1 MAILRHYSTR
11 CSHELE
17 SSQAYGNWISLYN
30 YASTQVKIFGDSKNP
45 IKVVNY
51 FWARCESITMWVTH
65 NVGVLNMHHRYKK
78 NVFLIEYPERWRGLE
93 RTYHTISRRKNGP
106 HLRKF
111 PVVIFCEETHL
122 ISIFR
127 AEDGFQFQQQ
137 CYFNKLKLVLDFFF
151 RLLNFLCRKS
161 VLTTAW
167 WLHMMIMCQ
176 FNKIKKQ
183 VTSKSVW
190 FLKLILLS
198 EIVRWSKRTEQRIKV
213 LD

>member
-1 MAILRHYSTR
+1 M
-11 CSHELE
+11 
-17 SSQAYGNWISLYN
+17 WIDN
-30 YASTQVKIFGDSKNP
+30 
-45 IKVVNY
+45 
-51 FWARCESITMWVTH
+51 
-65 NVGVLNMHHRYKK
+65 NVGHSQRRCIEHASQMKK
-78 NVFLIEYPERWRGLE
+78 KCIFNRISGKMERPW
-93 RTYHTISRRKNGP
+93 TNHTISRRKNGP

-137 CYFNKLKLVLDFFF
+137 CYFNKLKLVLDFFL

-198 EIVRWSKRTEQRIKV
+198 QIVRWSKRTEQWIKV